1 MSSSDHQP
9 VEQLTS
15 ELSQK
20 RTSIQRRMKLTLVV
34 GALALAAL
42 TTYFAYGYYQLN
54 EVTRSTTLVNFA
66 KAEFDRQLNDLQRV
80 AENEIIESA
89 PPWAAQTSEELVEQI
104 PAGRQSLESWL
115 KKNIDQQL
123 TGAST
128 VTHAKFQEMLQAN
141 RPDLERAIRSM
152 TSEDG
157 SDKFAEELLPLLE
170 REAGVDMRQGAM
182 QALGTL
188 SDINHQL
195 DRLAANQNL
204 NETEQQM
211 RYVLGLVKSLQQQQI
226 DLNGG

>member
-1 MSSSDHQP
+1 
-9 VEQLTS
+9 
-15 ELSQK
+15 
-20 RTSIQRRMKLTLVV
+20 
-34 GALALAAL
+34 
-42 TTYFAYGYYQLN
+42 
-54 EVTRSTTLVNFA
+54 
-66 KAEFDRQLNDLQRV
+66 
-80 AENEIIESA
+80 
-89 PPWAAQTSEELVEQI
+89 
-104 PAGRQSLESWL
+104 
-115 KKNIDQQL
+115 
-123 TGAST
+123 
-128 VTHAKFQEMLQAN
+128 
-141 RPDLERAIRSM
+141 M

-211 RYVLGLVKSLQQQQI
+211 RYVLGLVKSLQQQQT